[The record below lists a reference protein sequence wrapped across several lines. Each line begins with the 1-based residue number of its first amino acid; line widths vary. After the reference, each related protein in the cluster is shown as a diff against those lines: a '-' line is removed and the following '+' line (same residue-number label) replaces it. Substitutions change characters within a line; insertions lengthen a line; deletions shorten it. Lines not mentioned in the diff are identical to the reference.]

1 MISAPET
8 MIKGAVFDFN
18 GTLFWDTPYHN
29 RAFRMLAEKYS
40 VPSPEGL
47 RSRRMET
54 KDLEY
59 IQGRTN
65 NFIMRYMFGE
75 GLTDPQVAALG
86 EEKEQIYRDLCKGEV
101 RLGPGAEELFGF
113 LSSKGIRMAIASSA
127 DINNVNFYYREIPS
141 LEKWFPRERFI
152 YNDWTFNS
160 KPAPDIFLKA
170 FARLGISP
178 SEAAVFED
186 SPSGIRAS
194 LAAGSGLTVTVDS
207 GFLSFVRGSGLE
219 CKNVITDFRQ
229 AIPLLF
235 ST

>member
-1 MISAPET
+1 MLKA
-8 MIKGAVFDFN
+8 AVFDFN

-29 RAFRMLAEKYS
+29 RAFRIPAEKYS
-40 VPSPEGL
+40 TPSPEGL
-47 RSRRMET
+47 RSRRMEDS
-54 KDLEY
+54 DLSF

-65 NFIMRYMFGE
+65 NFIMRYMFGDS
-75 GLTDPQVAALG
+75 LTDRQVADLG

-113 LSSKGIRMAIASSA
+113 LSSKGIRMAIASSS

-186 SPSGIRAS
+186 SGAGIRAS
-194 LAAGSGLTVTVDS
+194 LAAGSGMTIVVNS
-207 GFLSFVRGSGLE
+207 GALPDLAGFAETGS
-219 CKNVITDFRQ
+219 NPFPVITDFRQ
-229 AIPLLF
+229 AIPLLLHPTQ
-235 ST
+235 S